1 MAYDNNNVFARI
13 LRDELPSIRVYEDE
27 HTVAF
32 MDIMPQAPG
41 HVLVIP
47 KEAAETLLDLSDDGA
62 RAVISTTRHLAI
74 AAKQAFAPQGILVA
88 QMNGAAAGQTVPHI
102 HFHVIPRNAGQEV
115 LAHAAEKGDMAEL
128 VANAEKLRKVLAE
141 MAKDEA

>member
-47 KEAAETLLDLSDDGA
+47 REAAETLLDLSDDGA
-62 RAVISTTRHLAI
+62 RAVISTTRRLAI
-74 AAKQAFAPQGILVA
+74 AAKQAFAPQGILIA

-102 HFHVIPRNAGQEV
+102 HFHVIPRNAGEEV
-115 LAHAAEKGDMAEL
+115 LAHAAEKGDMTEL
-128 VANAEKLRKVLAE
+128 VANAEKLRAVLAE
-141 MAKDEA
+141 MAKAEA

>member
-13 LRDELPSIRVYEDE
+13 LRDELPSIRVYEDA

-47 KEAAETLLDLSDDGA
+47 REAAETLLDLSDDGA
-62 RAVISTTRHLAI
+62 RAVISTTRRLAI
-74 AAKQAFAPQGILVA
+74 AAKQAFAAEGILVA

-102 HFHVIPRNAGQEV
+102 HFHVIPRKAGERV
-115 LAHAAEKGDMAEL
+115 LEHAVAPGDMDEIK
-128 VANAEKLRKVLAE
+128 ANAQRLRQALATLD
-141 MAKDEA
+141 AQ

>member
-1 MAYDNNNVFARI
+1 MAYDTNNVFARI

-47 KEAAETLLDLSDDGA
+47 RETAETLLDLSDEGA
-62 RAVISTTRHLAI
+62 RAVISTTRRLAI
-74 AAKQAFAPQGILVA
+74 AAKQAFAAQGILVA

-102 HFHVIPRNAGQEV
+102 HFHVIPRNAGSQV
-115 LAHAAEKGDMAEL
+115 LAHAAEVGNMDEIRAH
-128 VANAEKLRKVLAE
+128 ADTLRQVLAE
-141 MAKDEA
+141 QGEG